1 MIRVVL
7 HILKMLEH
15 INLNS
20 ERINQTDI
28 YIYIYIRLRI
38 IVLHGNEKKQEYTS
52 ETVVIVFVCPQ
63 RRII

>member
-1 MIRVVL
+1 
-7 HILKMLEH
+7 MLEH

-20 ERINQTDI
+20 ERINQTDV
-28 YIYIYIRLRI
+28 YIYIRLRI
-38 IVLHGNEKKQEYTS
+38 IVLHGNEKKKEYTS

>member
-20 ERINQTDI
+20 ERINQTDV
-28 YIYIYIRLRI
+28 YIYIRLRI

>member
-28 YIYIYIRLRI
+28 YIRLRI
-38 IVLHGNEKKQEYTS
+38 IVLHGNEKKKNT
-52 ETVVIVFVCPQ
+52 PQ
-63 RRII
+63 KP